1 MLEDTKGVIHKFI
14 NRRGGKYNGSK
25 DEKTNNGRQ
34 NPPHTQNTDCAKRF
48 PPKKQMKTRM
58 ASVAIER

>member
-34 NPPHTQNTDCAKRF
+34 NYPTHKIQIVQNDFHQKN
-48 PPKKQMKTRM
+48 K
-58 ASVAIER
+58 